1 MDLFTDLTGMARTFP
16 LMRGGGAL
24 LVLVGLGLVVGGI
37 GGRRWLLPGLITG
50 AALAVVVM
58 MVGGI
63 TKTIFEGL
71 GYPAIYQ
78 YVAFGIGVVVE
89 VGLVN
94 LVVAKVPDRDSRE
107 FWLWILLVVGVHFL
121 ILAFSHGPICG
132 LLGLLCIINAG
143 IGLLVPGIPYRVLW
157 ISDGVLKIAAGST
170 MVWLSYQV

>member
-1 MDLFTDLTGMARTFP
+1 MDLFTDVAGMARTFP

-50 AALAVVVM
+50 AALAVLVM

-63 TKTIFEGL
+63 TKTVFDGL

-78 YVAFGIGVVVE
+78 YIAFGVGVVAE

-94 LVVAKVPDRDSRE
+94 LVIAKVPDRESRE

-121 ILAFSHGPICG
+121 ILAVSHGPICG
-132 LLGLLCIINAG
+132 LLCILNAG
-143 IGLLVPGIPYRVLW
+143 LGLLVPAIPYRASW
-157 ISDGVLKIAAGST
+157 IADGAFKVTAGGT
-170 MVWLSYQV
+170 MVWLSYL

>member
-1 MDLFTDLTGMARTFP
+1 MDVLTDFDGMARTFP

-24 LVLVGLGLVVGGI
+24 LVLVGLGLVVGGAA
-37 GGRRWLLPGLITG
+37 GRRWMLPGLISG
-50 AALAVVVM
+50 AALAVLVM

-78 YVAFGIGVVVE
+78 YVAFGIGVVAE

-94 LVVAKVPDRDSRE
+94 LVVAKVPDRDSRR

-121 ILAFSHGPICG
+121 VLAFSHGPICG
-132 LLGLLCIINAG
+132 LLGLLCIVNAG
-143 IGLLVPGIPYRVLW
+143 LGLLVPGLPYRVLW
-157 ISDGVLKIAAGST
+157 VADGVLKVAAGAA
-170 MVWLSYQV
+170 MVSLSY

>member
-1 MDLFTDLTGMARTFP
+1 MDVLTDFGGMARTFP

-24 LVLVGLGLVVGGI
+24 LVLVGLGLVIGGA
-37 GGRRWLLPGLITG
+37 GGRRWLLPSLITG
-50 AALAVVVM
+50 AALAVLVM
-58 MVGGI
+58 MIGGI
-63 TKTIFEGL
+63 TKTIFSAL

-78 YVAFGIGVVVE
+78 YVAFGIGVVAE

-94 LVVAKVPDRDSRE
+94 LVVAKVPDRESRQ

-143 IGLLVPGIPYRVLW
+143 LGLLVPELPYRVLW
-157 ISDGVLKIAAGST
+157 VTDGVLKVAAGST
-170 MVWLSYQV
+170 MVWLSY